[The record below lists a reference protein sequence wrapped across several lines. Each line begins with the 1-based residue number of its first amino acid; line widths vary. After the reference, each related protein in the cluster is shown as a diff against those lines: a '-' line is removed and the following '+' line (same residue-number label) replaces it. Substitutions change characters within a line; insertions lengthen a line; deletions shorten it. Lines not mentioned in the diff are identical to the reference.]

1 MLKTLLAAKQP
12 GRMHWLI
19 QSLCRFCLNGSLSM
33 QKLWFP
39 GADQNR
45 AAKRVGQMRLRRF
58 VVAALLMTAVV
69 PLTSG
74 VARGDEPQTP
84 SFLKQRFSLRTS
96 SRRDNGDMMRL
107 VAPLAQAVGQ
117 SVVQVVSDGT
127 PVALGVIVSRDGYI
141 LTKRSELS
149 GDPIRIRLP
158 DARLLPARVA
168 AVRRESDLA
177 LLRLEGAGE
186 QLQPIELAD
195 EDPAAIG
202 SFLISIGRGG
212 TPIGLGVVSAQ
223 ARPVEHKGRLGI
235 VMGDEPGQP
244 TIRGIWPD
252 SGAAAAGI
260 QLGDRIVAI
269 DGRNEVS
276 RTTVIEMLRGM
287 FPGET
292 VRLTINREGTTLDLI
307 AKIQDFGVMQETA
320 NDLKV
325 NGPRSS
331 RLSGFEQA
339 VQHDTVLDPDQCGGP
354 VLDTSG
360 RAVGLNIARAGRV
373 VSYALPASLVKS
385 QLASLLQEA
394 RSMASEN

>member
-1 MLKTLLAAKQP
+1 
-12 GRMHWLI
+12 
-19 QSLCRFCLNGSLSM
+19 M
-33 QKLWFP
+33 QNLWFH

-45 AAKRVGQMRLRRF
+45 ASKPSGQLRPSL
-58 VVAALLMTAVV
+58 VVWAVMLLAAVV
-69 PLTSG
+69 PQSG
-74 VARGDEPQTP
+74 SMASGDEPHTP
-84 SFLKQRFSLRTS
+84 NFLKQRFSIRTS

-107 VAPLAQAVGQ
+107 VAPLAQSVGQ

-127 PVALGVIVSRDGYI
+127 PVALGVIVSSDGYI

-149 GDPIRIRLP
+149 GDPIRVRLP

-202 SFLISIGRGG
+202 SFLISVGRGG
-212 TPIGLGVVSAQ
+212 TPIGLGVVGAQ
-223 ARPVEHKGRLGI
+223 VRPVEHRGRLGI

-260 QLGDRIVAI
+260 QLGDRIVAV
-269 DGRNEVS
+269 DGRNEVN

-292 VRLTINREGTTLDLI
+292 VRLTIDREGTTLDLI
-307 AKIQDFGVMQETA
+307 AKIQDFGVMQETP

-360 RAVGLNIARAGRV
+360 RVVGVNIARAGRV

-385 QLASLLQEA
+385 QLTSLLQEA
-394 RSMASEN
+394 RNLVSAE

>member
-1 MLKTLLAAKQP
+1 
-12 GRMHWLI
+12 
-19 QSLCRFCLNGSLSM
+19 M
-33 QKLWFP
+33 QRLWYS
-39 GADQNR
+39 GTADQNR
-45 AAKRVGQMRLRRF
+45 AVSPSDPTCFRSLVIAM
-58 VVAALLMTAVV
+58 LLFAVPA
-69 PLTSG
+69 PLTIAP
-74 VARGDEPQTP
+74 ARGDEPQRP
-84 SFLKQRFSLRTS
+84 SFSKHRFSIRAS

-127 PVALGVIVSRDGYI
+127 PVALGVIVSSDGYI

-149 GDPIRIRLP
+149 GDPIRVRLP

-186 QLQPIELAD
+186 RLEPIELAD

-223 ARPVEHKGRLGI
+223 ARPVEHNGRLGI

-260 QLGDRIVAI
+260 QLGDRIVAV

-292 VRLTINREGTTLDLI
+292 VRLTIDREGTTLDLV

-360 RAVGLNIARAGRV
+360 RVVGLNIARAGRV
-373 VSYALPASLVKS
+373 VSYALPASLVKPE
-385 QLASLLQEA
+385 LASLLEEA
-394 RSMASEN
+394 RGLASED

>member
-1 MLKTLLAAKQP
+1 
-12 GRMHWLI
+12 MH
-19 QSLCRFCLNGSLSM
+19 R
-33 QKLWFP
+33 KWFP
-39 GADQNR
+39 GTADQNR
-45 AAKRVGQMRLRRF
+45 TRRSKGNVHRKAVILATLLIATAA
-58 VVAALLMTAVV
+58 
-69 PLTSG
+69 PLATSA
-74 VARGDEPQTP
+74 ARGDEPRTP
-84 SFLKQRFSLRTS
+84 GFLKQRFSIRAS

-107 VAPLAQAVGQ
+107 VAPLAQSAGQ

-127 PVALGVIVSRDGYI
+127 PVALGVIVSDDGYI

-149 GDPIRIRLP
+149 GDPIRVRLP

-168 AVRRESDLA
+168 AVRRGSDLA
-177 LLRLEGAGE
+177 LLRLEGVGE
-186 QLQPIELAD
+186 VLQPIELAD
-195 EDPAAIG
+195 EDPTAIG

-223 ARPVEHKGRLGI
+223 ARAVEHNGRLGI
-235 VMGDEPGQP
+235 VMDDEPGYP
-244 TIRGIWPD
+244 TVRGVWPE

-260 QLGDRIVAI
+260 QLGDRIIAV

-292 VRLTINREGTTLDLI
+292 VRLTINREGTTMDLV

-320 NDLKV
+320 NDMKV

-354 VLDTSG
+354 VLDTAG
-360 RAVGLNIARAGRV
+360 RVVGLNIARAGRV
-373 VSYALPASLVKS
+373 VSYALPASLVKPE
-385 QLASLLQEA
+385 LASLLEEA
-394 RSMASEN
+394 RGLASEN